1 MSAERYPG
9 REFAGRGRGGR
20 GPPPPS
26 TKRGPIPSIGVYLS
40 VPTGK
45 ILSAAEATLWSH
57 KLGEYSMSIFTSRIH
72 NIFGENWSTGL
83 YPVREELE
91 DPEDDNRVEFEEWKV
106 AFVANSHFSE
116 KLEAENT

>member
-1 MSAERYPG
+1 
-9 REFAGRGRGGR
+9 
-20 GPPPPS
+20 
-26 TKRGPIPSIGVYLS
+26 
-40 VPTGK
+40 
-45 ILSAAEATLWSH
+45 
-57 KLGEYSMSIFTSRIH
+57 MSIFTSRIH